1 MNKKLIIPILIIA
14 AIGIGYL
21 IGMRGNPAIS
31 PPPNQSV
38 YSPPSSNEHKGDE
51 PTQAKIP
58 GAQHIH
64 ALVYDADGNLLLGG
78 HGGPFK
84 SIDGGKTWQKVA
96 TKGAKQSIAS
106 FKVREGD
113 TVGMQV
119 TLRGARMF
127 DFIDK
132 LIHIALPRTRDFRGL
147 SVTSIDDMGN
157 LTIGLK
163 EHTIFPETSD
173 EDLKDVFGLAV
184 TVVTTATSKTEAEAF
199 FRHLGVPL
207 RSDIV
212 AK

>member
-1 MNKKLIIPILIIA
+1 MSITKQRQQTAYLALAETFGYTSPMQSPRIVKVVVSSGVGKKRDKKQLEVIEDRL
-14 AIGIGYL
+14 
-21 IGMRGNPAIS
+21 
-31 PPPNQSV
+31 
-38 YSPPSSNEHKGDE
+38 
-51 PTQAKIP
+51 AKIT
-58 GAQHIH
+58 G
-64 ALVYDADGNLLLGG
+64 
-78 HGGPFK
+78 
-84 SIDGGKTWQKVA
+84 QKPSPRA
-96 TKGAKQSIAS
+96 ARTSIAS